1 MHSARVLTRVRC
13 ETAVGGVG
21 IWGEMRVCRGVGGEA
36 GGAVVGVGGG
46 AGGAGGEGAVVGC
59 GADAEASAWCD
70 VRGGRG
76 ADASAEADDFVAGGL
91 SGFCSYFFFFLRSC
105 VYGGRMGVK
114 LLTLRRRDIW

>member
-1 MHSARVLTRVRC
+1 
-13 ETAVGGVG
+13 
-21 IWGEMRVCRGVGGEA
+21 MRVCRGVGGEA

-59 GADAEASAWCD
+59 GADAEASAGCD

-91 SGFCSYFFFFLRSC
+91 SGFCSYFFFSTFVCIWGEEGGEITYPTQTGYLVGPQPERRVHRSE
-105 VYGGRMGVK
+105 
-114 LLTLRRRDIW
+114 